1 MGLQKKIRVD
11 TSIKNKNAKL
21 NIKYAIL
28 QMMFWTCAASAYAYL
43 TQMLQYKGF
52 TDGQIGVI
60 NAVKLFSTVVFQ
72 IIIGVFSDWHAER
85 IQLKYIIS
93 VLTAVAL
100 LLTSVFYEYKFVFV

>member
-1 MGLQKKIRVD
+1 
-11 TSIKNKNAKL
+11 
-21 NIKYAIL
+21 
-28 QMMFWTCAASAYAYL
+28 MMFWTCAASAYAYL

-72 IIIGVFSDWHAER
+72 IIIGVFSDRHAER

-93 VLTAVAL
+93 VLDCCGVAVDICFL
-100 LLTSVFYEYKFVFV
+100 